1 MTKEVCRIN
10 DKGLAERGWK
20 VFDCFGGKTCL
31 ILKDGGGLRGFV
43 NVCPHMGG
51 PTAPHETEDGR
62 KVLKCQWHGA
72 EFDIISGK
80 AETLPAPEGSGLRTL
95 SLTIENDIIYYS

>member
-1 MTKEVCRIN
+1 MKAVCNIN
-10 DKGLAERGWK
+10 DADLQNKGWK

-31 ILKDGGGLRGFV
+31 ILKDENGLRGFV

-62 KVLKCQWHGA
+62 KVLKCQWHGS
-72 EFDIISGK
+72 EFDIISGATQTPPA
-80 AETLPAPEGSGLRTL
+80 AEGTGLRTIKL
-95 SLTIENDIIYYS
+95 SIENETIYYS